1 MGLRLLPL
9 LCLLSVCL
17 TGCTPK
23 ASVESASY
31 NCCPCCECC
40 TPPVTPPAPEPEPP
54 PPPPADDSIFEL
66 SRLAAEKLNDAATA
80 RQLGTAILTACDAA
94 AVAADTIEAIRIIQ
108 DATRKVLIERDGQA
122 DLVDWRNGWRAP
134 ISDLIAQRNP
144 RTPAAY
150 AELMRHAARGLLAAA
165 VGASDDDI

>member
-9 LCLLSVCL
+9 LCLLCVVL

-40 TPPVTPPAPEPEPP
+40 TPPVTPPQPPEDDLPPEV
-54 PPPPADDSIFEL
+54 DSVFEL
-66 SRLAAEKLNDAATA
+66 SRQAAEKLNDAATA

-94 AVAADTIEAIRIIQ
+94 AVAADTVEAIRIIQ
-108 DATRKVLIERDGQA
+108 DATRKVLIERDGKA

-134 ISDLIAQRNP
+134 VSDLIAQRNP
-144 RTPAAY
+144 NTPAQY